1 MKSDKTTHAYATW
14 SESKNDLVK
23 SDHAIPARLLKEVV
37 SEKIINELII
47 LAKESTL
54 DLDQNKKNEIIATAY
69 LLIGETQKA
78 MDILERD

>member
-1 MKSDKTTHAYATW
+1 MS
-14 SESKNDLVK
+14 SPLGDLTGLVY
-23 SDHAIPARLLKEVV
+23 PAL
-37 SEKIINELII
+37 LII

-54 DLDQNKKNEIIATAY
+54 DLDQKKKNEIIATAY

>member
-1 MKSDKTTHAYATW
+1 MIKPLCVCNL
-14 SESKNDLVK
+14 SESKNDLGK